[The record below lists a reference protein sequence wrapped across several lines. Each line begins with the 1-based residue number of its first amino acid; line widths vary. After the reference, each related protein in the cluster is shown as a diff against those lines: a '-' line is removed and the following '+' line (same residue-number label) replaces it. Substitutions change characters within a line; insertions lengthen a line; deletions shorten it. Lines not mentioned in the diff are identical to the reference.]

1 MRILIVDDDKLVC
14 SSLKTILEAQ
24 GQTIAGIGCSGREA
38 LQLYRETNPDVL
50 LMDIRMEGMN
60 GVDASEAILH
70 SFPDAR
76 ILFLTT
82 FSDDDY
88 IIRALKL
95 GVKGYILK
103 QNFDSIIPA
112 LEAVY
117 MGQNVFN
124 TEIIAKLPD
133 LLKQHTKETLCSYDL
148 NERELHF
155 IQLVAKGLNNKELA
169 QTLFLSEGTVRN
181 CWKSCSCVTVPSL
194 RFSITRTCSQKKHN
208 MPLTAVLNNLF
219 ITGCHQKK
227 QEIRKNQLHWL
238 IRM

>member
-155 IQLVAKGLNNKELA
+155 IQLVAKGLNKELA

-181 CWKSCSCVTVPSL
+181 YLSSL
-194 RFSITRTCSQKKHN
+194 LEKLQLRDRTQ
-208 MPLTAVLNNLF
+208 LAIFYYQNLQSKE
-219 ITGCHQKK
+219 T
-227 QEIRKNQLHWL
+227 
-238 IRM
+238 

>member
-1 MRILIVDDDKLVC
+1 MRILIVDDDRLVC

-24 GQTIAGIGCSGREA
+24 GQSIAGIGCSGLEA
-38 LQLYRETNPDVL
+38 IQLYKDTKPDVL

-82 FSDDDY
+82 FSDDEY

-133 LLKQHTKETLCSYDL
+133 LLKENAQGKVCSYNL

-155 IQLVAKGLNNKELA
+155 IQLVAKGLNNRELA

-181 CWKSCSCVTVPSL
+181 YLSNLLEKLQL
-194 RFSITRTCSQKKHN
+194 RDRTQ
-208 MPLTAVLNNLF
+208 LAIFYYQNL
-219 ITGCHQKK
+219 KPK
-227 QEIRKNQLHWL
+227 ES
-238 IRM
+238 

>member
-1 MRILIVDDDKLVC
+1 MRILIVDDDRLVC

-24 GQTIAGIGCSGREA
+24 GQTITGIGCNGMEA
-38 LQLYRETNPDVL
+38 VQLYRETQPDVL

-60 GVDASEAILH
+60 GVDASEEILH

-181 CWKSCSCVTVPSL
+181 YLSSL
-194 RFSITRTCSQKKHN
+194 LEKLQLRDRTQ
-208 MPLTAVLNNLF
+208 LAIFYYQNL
-219 ITGCHQKK
+219 QPK
-227 QEIRKNQLHWL
+227 E
-238 IRM
+238 M

>member
-95 GVKGYILK
+95 GVEGYILK
-103 QNFDSIIPA
+103 QNFDSVIPA
-112 LEAVY
+112 LY

-181 CWKSCSCVTVPSL
+181 YLSSL
-194 RFSITRTCSQKKHN
+194 LEKLQLRDRTQ
-208 MPLTAVLNNLF
+208 LAIFYYQNLQSKE
-219 ITGCHQKK
+219 T
-227 QEIRKNQLHWL
+227 
-238 IRM
+238 